1 MSSPSF
7 FIYAGILTYT
17 TYIKLKYIKFEQM
30 ELCFMQNV
38 GDTLKFIRK
47 SKNLT
52 QQEAC
57 TGALS
62 RSNYQKIENNKI
74 MPSMDRFIQLLL
86 NFNMTLEE
94 FEFVKRDFTPSP
106 KENILYLYSKII
118 TSSETD
124 ILLNVISKC
133 DEYLATQND
142 YFISDIKASL
152 EGILLV
158 EKEHDFELA
167 RQKVTYIW
175 DRLSEADELF
185 WNDILIL
192 RNIFFIFENETAQHI
207 VNRLIKQLKKYRYL
221 HPTLPIEI
229 SLHVNRA
236 TYLILD
242 EKYEL
247 ALHYIEQSIKIAKQ
261 NHYYLQFCIT
271 IAKKGIVLYK
281 LGQKQD
287 GKRFMQRALRVA
299 KFLEEERILN
309 GIKNE
314 IDYFLH
320 DELPVLSLN
329 EFTKIDI

>member
-1 MSSPSF
+1 
-7 FIYAGILTYT
+7 
-17 TYIKLKYIKFEQM
+17 
-30 ELCFMQNV
+30 MQTV

-57 TGALS
+57 TDALS

-74 MPSMDRFIQLLL
+74 TPSMDRFIQLLL

-133 DEYLATQND
+133 DDYLANHTD
-142 YFISDIKASL
+142 TFISDIKASL

-158 EKEHDFELA
+158 ESEHNFELA
-167 RQKVTYIW
+167 REKVTYIW
-175 DRLSEADELF
+175 ERLSKADELF

-247 ALHYIEQSIKIAKQ
+247 ALHYIEQSIKIAKH
-261 NHYYLQFCIT
+261 NHYYLQFCMA

-281 LGQKQD
+281 LGQEQD

-314 IDYFLH
+314 IAYFLP
-320 DELPVLSLN
+320 DDNLALN
-329 EFTKIDI
+329 ECIKIDL

>member
-1 MSSPSF
+1 
-7 FIYAGILTYT
+7 
-17 TYIKLKYIKFEQM
+17 
-30 ELCFMQNV
+30 MQTV

-57 TGALS
+57 TDALS

-94 FEFVKRDFTPSP
+94 FEFVKRDFMPSP

-133 DEYLATQND
+133 DAYLENHTD
-142 YFISDIKASL
+142 TFISDIKASL

-167 RQKVTYIW
+167 RQKVMYIW

-207 VNRLIKQLKKYRYL
+207 VNRLIKQLKKYRFL
-221 HPTLPIEI
+221 HPTLSIEI

-247 ALHYIEQSIKIAKQ
+247 ALHYIEQSIKISKQ
-261 NHYYLQFCIT
+261 NHYYLQFCMA

-320 DELPVLSLN
+320 DDNLTLN
-329 EFTKIDI
+329 ECTKIDI

>member
-1 MSSPSF
+1 
-7 FIYAGILTYT
+7 
-17 TYIKLKYIKFEQM
+17 
-30 ELCFMQNV
+30 MQTV

-133 DEYLATQND
+133 DAYLENHTD
-142 YFISDIKASL
+142 TFISDIKASL

-175 DRLSEADELF
+175 DRLSESDELF

-207 VNRLIKQLKKYRYL
+207 VNRLIKQLKKYRFL
-221 HPTLPIEI
+221 HPTLSIEI

-247 ALHYIEQSIKIAKQ
+247 ALHYIEQSIKISKQ
-261 NHYYLQFCIT
+261 NHYYLQFCMA

-320 DELPVLSLN
+320 DDNLTLN
-329 EFTKIDI
+329 ECTKIDL

>member
-1 MSSPSF
+1 
-7 FIYAGILTYT
+7 
-17 TYIKLKYIKFEQM
+17 
-30 ELCFMQNV
+30 MQTV

-57 TGALS
+57 TDALS

-133 DEYLATQND
+133 DAYLENHTD
-142 YFISDIKASL
+142 TFISDIKASL

-175 DRLSEADELF
+175 DRLSESDELF

-207 VNRLIKQLKKYRYL
+207 VNRLIKQLKKYRFL
-221 HPTLPIEI
+221 HPTLSIEI

-247 ALHYIEQSIKIAKQ
+247 ALHYIEQSIKISKQ
-261 NHYYLQFCIT
+261 NHYYLQFCMA

-320 DELPVLSLN
+320 DDNLTLN
-329 EFTKIDI
+329 ECTKIDL

>member
-1 MSSPSF
+1 
-7 FIYAGILTYT
+7 
-17 TYIKLKYIKFEQM
+17 
-30 ELCFMQNV
+30 MQTV

-133 DEYLATQND
+133 DAYLENHTD
-142 YFISDIKASL
+142 TFISDIKASL

-175 DRLSEADELF
+175 DRLSESDELF

-207 VNRLIKQLKKYRYL
+207 VNRLIKQLKKYRFL
-221 HPTLPIEI
+221 HPTLSIEI

-247 ALHYIEQSIKIAKQ
+247 ALHYIEQSIKISKQ
-261 NHYYLQFCIT
+261 NHYYLQFCMA

-320 DELPVLSLN
+320 DDNLTLN
-329 EFTKIDI
+329 ECTKIDI

>member
-7 FIYAGILTYT
+7 FIYTEILTYT
-17 TYIKLKYIKFEQM
+17 TYIQLKYIKFEHM
-30 ELCFMQNV
+30 ELCFIMQTV

-57 TGALS
+57 TDALS

-94 FEFVKRDFTPSP
+94 FEFVKRDFMPSP

-133 DEYLATQND
+133 DVYLENHTD
-142 YFISDIKASL
+142 TFISDIKASL

-175 DRLSEADELF
+175 DRLSESDELF

-221 HPTLPIEI
+221 HPTLSIEI

-247 ALHYIEQSIKIAKQ
+247 ALHYIEQSIKISKQ
-261 NHYYLQFCIT
+261 NHYYLQFCMA

-320 DELPVLSLN
+320 DDNLTLN
-329 EFTKIDI
+329 ECIKIDL

>member
-7 FIYAGILTYT
+7 FIYTEILTYT
-17 TYIKLKYIKFEQM
+17 TYIQLKYIKFEHM
-30 ELCFMQNV
+30 ELCFIMQTV

-57 TGALS
+57 TDALS

-94 FEFVKRDFTPSP
+94 FEFVKRDFMPSP

-124 ILLNVISKC
+124 ILLNVIAKC
-133 DEYLATQND
+133 DAYLENHTD
-142 YFISDIKASL
+142 TFISDIKASL

-167 RQKVTYIW
+167 RQKVMYIW

-221 HPTLPIEI
+221 HPTLSIEI

-247 ALHYIEQSIKIAKQ
+247 ALHYIEQSIKISKQ
-261 NHYYLQFCIT
+261 NHYYLQFCMA

-320 DELPVLSLN
+320 DDNLTLN
-329 EFTKIDI
+329 ECTKIDL

>member
-7 FIYAGILTYT
+7 FIYTEILTYT
-17 TYIKLKYIKFEQM
+17 TYIQLKYIKFEHM
-30 ELCFMQNV
+30 ELCFIMQTV

-57 TGALS
+57 TDALS

-94 FEFVKRDFTPSP
+94 FEFVKRDFMPSP

-133 DEYLATQND
+133 DAYLENHTD
-142 YFISDIKASL
+142 TFISDIKASL

-175 DRLSEADELF
+175 DRLSESDELF

-207 VNRLIKQLKKYRYL
+207 VNRLIKQLKKYRFL
-221 HPTLPIEI
+221 HPTLSIEI

-247 ALHYIEQSIKIAKQ
+247 ALHYIEQSIKISKQ
-261 NHYYLQFCIT
+261 NHYYLQFCMA

-320 DELPVLSLN
+320 DDNLTLN
-329 EFTKIDI
+329 ECIKIDL

>member
-7 FIYAGILTYT
+7 FIYTEILTYT
-17 TYIKLKYIKFEQM
+17 TYIQLKYIKFEHM
-30 ELCFMQNV
+30 ELCFIMQTV

-57 TGALS
+57 TDALS

-94 FEFVKRDFTPSP
+94 FEFVKRDFMPSP

-133 DEYLATQND
+133 DAYLENHTD
-142 YFISDIKASL
+142 TFISDIKASL

-175 DRLSEADELF
+175 DRLSESDELF

-221 HPTLPIEI
+221 HPTLSIEI

-247 ALHYIEQSIKIAKQ
+247 ALHYIEQSIKISKQ
-261 NHYYLQFCIT
+261 NHYYLQFCMA

-320 DELPVLSLN
+320 DDNLTLN
-329 EFTKIDI
+329 ECIKIDL

>member
-1 MSSPSF
+1 
-7 FIYAGILTYT
+7 
-17 TYIKLKYIKFEQM
+17 
-30 ELCFMQNV
+30 MQTV

-133 DEYLATQND
+133 DAYLENHTD
-142 YFISDIKASL
+142 TFISDIKASL

-175 DRLSEADELF
+175 DRLSESDELF

-221 HPTLPIEI
+221 HPTLSIEI

-247 ALHYIEQSIKIAKQ
+247 ALHYIEQSIKISKQ
-261 NHYYLQFCIT
+261 NHYYLQFCMA

-287 GKRFMQRALRVA
+287 GKRFMQRALRVT

-320 DELPVLSLN
+320 DDNLTLN
-329 EFTKIDI
+329 ECTKIDL

>member
-1 MSSPSF
+1 
-7 FIYAGILTYT
+7 
-17 TYIKLKYIKFEQM
+17 
-30 ELCFMQNV
+30 MQTV

-57 TGALS
+57 TDALS

-133 DEYLATQND
+133 DAYLENHTD
-142 YFISDIKASL
+142 TFISDIKASL

-175 DRLSEADELF
+175 DRLSESDELF

-207 VNRLIKQLKKYRYL
+207 VNRLIKQLKKYRFL
-221 HPTLPIEI
+221 HPTLSIEI

-247 ALHYIEQSIKIAKQ
+247 ALHYIEQSIKISKQ
-261 NHYYLQFCIT
+261 NHYYLQFCMA

-320 DELPVLSLN
+320 DDNLTLN
-329 EFTKIDI
+329 ECTKIDI

>member
-1 MSSPSF
+1 
-7 FIYAGILTYT
+7 
-17 TYIKLKYIKFEQM
+17 
-30 ELCFMQNV
+30 MQTV

-57 TGALS
+57 TDALS

-94 FEFVKRDFTPSP
+94 FEFVKRDFMPSP

-133 DEYLATQND
+133 DAYLENHTD
-142 YFISDIKASL
+142 TFISDIKASL

-175 DRLSEADELF
+175 DRLSESDELF

-207 VNRLIKQLKKYRYL
+207 VNRLIKQLKKYRFL
-221 HPTLPIEI
+221 HPTLSIEI

-247 ALHYIEQSIKIAKQ
+247 ALHYIEQSIKISKQ
-261 NHYYLQFCIT
+261 NHYYLQFCMA

-320 DELPVLSLN
+320 DDNLTLN
-329 EFTKIDI
+329 ECTKIDI

>member
-1 MSSPSF
+1 
-7 FIYAGILTYT
+7 
-17 TYIKLKYIKFEQM
+17 
-30 ELCFMQNV
+30 MQTV

-57 TGALS
+57 TDALS

-94 FEFVKRDFTPSP
+94 FEFVKRDFMPSP

-133 DEYLATQND
+133 DAYLENHTD
-142 YFISDIKASL
+142 TFISDIKASL

-175 DRLSEADELF
+175 DRLSESDELF

-221 HPTLPIEI
+221 HPTLSIEI

-247 ALHYIEQSIKIAKQ
+247 ALHYIEQSIKISKQ
-261 NHYYLQFCIT
+261 NHYYLQFCMA

-320 DELPVLSLN
+320 DDNLTLN
-329 EFTKIDI
+329 ECIKIDL

>member
-1 MSSPSF
+1 
-7 FIYAGILTYT
+7 
-17 TYIKLKYIKFEQM
+17 
-30 ELCFMQNV
+30 MQTV

-57 TGALS
+57 TDALS

-94 FEFVKRDFTPSP
+94 FEFVKRDFMPSP

-133 DEYLATQND
+133 DAYLENHTD
-142 YFISDIKASL
+142 TFISDIKASL

-175 DRLSEADELF
+175 DRLSESDELF

-207 VNRLIKQLKKYRYL
+207 VNRLIKQLKKYRFL
-221 HPTLPIEI
+221 HPTLSIEI

-247 ALHYIEQSIKIAKQ
+247 ALHYIEQSIKISKQ
-261 NHYYLQFCIT
+261 NHYYLQFCMA

-320 DELPVLSLN
+320 DDNLTLN
-329 EFTKIDI
+329 ECIKIDL

>member
-1 MSSPSF
+1 
-7 FIYAGILTYT
+7 
-17 TYIKLKYIKFEQM
+17 
-30 ELCFMQNV
+30 MQTV

-57 TGALS
+57 TDALS

-94 FEFVKRDFTPSP
+94 FEFVKRDFMPSP
-106 KENILYLYSKII
+106 KENTLYLYSKII

-133 DEYLATQND
+133 DAYLENHTD
-142 YFISDIKASL
+142 TFISDIKASL

-175 DRLSEADELF
+175 DRLSESDELF

-221 HPTLPIEI
+221 HPTLSIEI

-247 ALHYIEQSIKIAKQ
+247 ALHYIEQSIKISKQ
-261 NHYYLQFCIT
+261 NHYYLQFCMA

-320 DELPVLSLN
+320 DDNLTLN
-329 EFTKIDI
+329 ECIKIDL

>member
-7 FIYAGILTYT
+7 FIYTEILTYT
-17 TYIKLKYIKFEQM
+17 TYIQLKYIKFEHM
-30 ELCFMQNV
+30 ELCFIMQTV

-57 TGALS
+57 TDALS

-94 FEFVKRDFTPSP
+94 FEFVKRDFMPSP

-133 DEYLATQND
+133 DAYLENHTD
-142 YFISDIKASL
+142 TFISDIKASL

-175 DRLSEADELF
+175 DRLSESDELF

-221 HPTLPIEI
+221 HPTLSIEI

-247 ALHYIEQSIKIAKQ
+247 ALHYVEQSIKISKQ
-261 NHYYLQFCIT
+261 NHYYLQFCMA

-320 DELPVLSLN
+320 DDNLTLN
-329 EFTKIDI
+329 ECIKIDL

>member
-1 MSSPSF
+1 M
-7 FIYAGILTYT
+7 
-17 TYIKLKYIKFEQM
+17 
-30 ELCFMQNV
+30 
-38 GDTLKFIRK
+38 
-47 SKNLT
+47 
-52 QQEAC
+52 
-57 TGALS
+57 
-62 RSNYQKIENNKI
+62 
-74 MPSMDRFIQLLL
+74 
-86 NFNMTLEE
+86 
-94 FEFVKRDFTPSP
+94 
-106 KENILYLYSKII
+106 
-118 TSSETD
+118 
-124 ILLNVISKC
+124 
-133 DEYLATQND
+133 
-142 YFISDIKASL
+142 
-152 EGILLV
+152 LV

-167 RQKVTYIW
+167 RQKVMYIW

-207 VNRLIKQLKKYRYL
+207 VNRLIKQLKKYRFL
-221 HPTLPIEI
+221 HPTLSIEI

-247 ALHYIEQSIKIAKQ
+247 ALHYIEQSIKISKQ
-261 NHYYLQFCIT
+261 NHYYLQFCMA

-320 DELPVLSLN
+320 DDNLTLN
-329 EFTKIDI
+329 ECIKIDL

>member
-1 MSSPSF
+1 
-7 FIYAGILTYT
+7 
-17 TYIKLKYIKFEQM
+17 
-30 ELCFMQNV
+30 MQTV

-57 TGALS
+57 TDALS

-94 FEFVKRDFTPSP
+94 FEFVKRDFMPSP

-133 DEYLATQND
+133 DVYLENHTD
-142 YFISDIKASL
+142 TFISDIKASL

-175 DRLSEADELF
+175 DRLSESDELF

-221 HPTLPIEI
+221 HPTLSIEI

-247 ALHYIEQSIKIAKQ
+247 ALHYIEQSIKISKQ
-261 NHYYLQFCIT
+261 NHYYLQFCMA

-320 DELPVLSLN
+320 DDNLTLN
-329 EFTKIDI
+329 ECIKIDL

>member
-7 FIYAGILTYT
+7 FIYTEILTYT
-17 TYIKLKYIKFEQM
+17 TYIQLKYIKFEHM
-30 ELCFMQNV
+30 ELCFIMQTV

-57 TGALS
+57 TDALS

-94 FEFVKRDFTPSP
+94 FEFVKRDFMPSP

-133 DEYLATQND
+133 DAYLENHTD
-142 YFISDIKASL
+142 TFISDIKASL

-167 RQKVTYIW
+167 RQKVMYIW

-207 VNRLIKQLKKYRYL
+207 VNRLIKQLKKYRFL
-221 HPTLPIEI
+221 HPTLSIEI

-247 ALHYIEQSIKIAKQ
+247 ALHYIEQSIKISKQ
-261 NHYYLQFCIT
+261 NHYYLQFCMA

-320 DELPVLSLN
+320 DDNLTLN
-329 EFTKIDI
+329 ECTKIDI

>member
-7 FIYAGILTYT
+7 FIYTEILTYT
-17 TYIKLKYIKFEQM
+17 TYIQLKYIKFEHM
-30 ELCFMQNV
+30 ELCFIMQTV

-57 TGALS
+57 TDALS

-94 FEFVKRDFTPSP
+94 FEFVKRDFMPSP

-133 DEYLATQND
+133 DAYLENHTD
-142 YFISDIKASL
+142 TFISDIKASL

-175 DRLSEADELF
+175 DRLSESDELF

-207 VNRLIKQLKKYRYL
+207 VNRLIKQLKKYRFL
-221 HPTLPIEI
+221 HPTLSIEI

-247 ALHYIEQSIKIAKQ
+247 ALHYIEQSIKISKQ
-261 NHYYLQFCIT
+261 NHYYLQFCMA

-320 DELPVLSLN
+320 DDNLTLN
-329 EFTKIDI
+329 ECTKIDL

>member
-1 MSSPSF
+1 
-7 FIYAGILTYT
+7 
-17 TYIKLKYIKFEQM
+17 
-30 ELCFMQNV
+30 MQTV

-57 TGALS
+57 TDALS

-133 DEYLATQND
+133 DAYLENHTD
-142 YFISDIKASL
+142 TFISDIKASL

-175 DRLSEADELF
+175 DRFSESDELF

-221 HPTLPIEI
+221 HPTLSIEI

-247 ALHYIEQSIKIAKQ
+247 ALHYIEQSIKISKQ
-261 NHYYLQFCIT
+261 NHYYLQFCMA

-287 GKRFMQRALRVA
+287 GKRFMQRALRVT

-320 DELPVLSLN
+320 DDNLTLN
-329 EFTKIDI
+329 ECTKIDL

>member
-1 MSSPSF
+1 
-7 FIYAGILTYT
+7 
-17 TYIKLKYIKFEQM
+17 
-30 ELCFMQNV
+30 MQTV

-57 TGALS
+57 TDALS

-94 FEFVKRDFTPSP
+94 FEFVKRDFMPSP

-133 DEYLATQND
+133 DAYLENHTD
-142 YFISDIKASL
+142 TFISDIKASL

-175 DRLSEADELF
+175 DRLSESDELF

-207 VNRLIKQLKKYRYL
+207 VNRLIKQLKKYRFL
-221 HPTLPIEI
+221 HPTLSIEI

-247 ALHYIEQSIKIAKQ
+247 ALHYIEQSIKISKQ
-261 NHYYLQFCIT
+261 NHYYLQFCMA

-320 DELPVLSLN
+320 DDNLTLN
-329 EFTKIDI
+329 ECTKIDL

>member
-1 MSSPSF
+1 
-7 FIYAGILTYT
+7 
-17 TYIKLKYIKFEQM
+17 
-30 ELCFMQNV
+30 MQTV

-57 TGALS
+57 TDALS

-94 FEFVKRDFTPSP
+94 FEFVKRDFMPSP

-133 DEYLATQND
+133 DAYLENHTD
-142 YFISDIKASL
+142 TFISDIKASL

-167 RQKVTYIW
+167 RQKVMYIW
-175 DRLSEADELF
+175 DRLSESDELF

-221 HPTLPIEI
+221 HPTLSIEI

-247 ALHYIEQSIKIAKQ
+247 ALHYIEQSIKISKQ
-261 NHYYLQFCIT
+261 NHYYLQFCMA

-320 DELPVLSLN
+320 DDNLTLN
-329 EFTKIDI
+329 ECIKIDL

>member
-1 MSSPSF
+1 
-7 FIYAGILTYT
+7 
-17 TYIKLKYIKFEQM
+17 
-30 ELCFMQNV
+30 MQNV

-124 ILLNVISKC
+124 ILLDVISEC

-261 NHYYLQFCIT
+261 NHYYLQFCMA

-320 DELPVLSLN
+320 DELQNLSLN

>member
-1 MSSPSF
+1 
-7 FIYAGILTYT
+7 
-17 TYIKLKYIKFEQM
+17 
-30 ELCFMQNV
+30 MQTV

-57 TGALS
+57 TDALS

-94 FEFVKRDFTPSP
+94 FEFVKRDFMPSP

-133 DEYLATQND
+133 DAYLENHTD
-142 YFISDIKASL
+142 TFISDIKASL

-167 RQKVTYIW
+167 RQKVMYIW

-207 VNRLIKQLKKYRYL
+207 VNRLIKQLKKYRFL
-221 HPTLPIEI
+221 HPTLSIEI

-247 ALHYIEQSIKIAKQ
+247 ALHYIEQSIKISKQ
-261 NHYYLQFCIT
+261 NHYYLQFCMA

-320 DELPVLSLN
+320 DDNLTLN
-329 EFTKIDI
+329 ECIKIDL

>member
-1 MSSPSF
+1 
-7 FIYAGILTYT
+7 
-17 TYIKLKYIKFEQM
+17 
-30 ELCFMQNV
+30 MQTV

-57 TGALS
+57 TDALS

-94 FEFVKRDFTPSP
+94 FEFVKRDFMPSP

-133 DEYLATQND
+133 DAYLENHTD
-142 YFISDIKASL
+142 TFISDIKASL

-175 DRLSEADELF
+175 DRLSESDELF

-221 HPTLPIEI
+221 HPTLSIEI

-247 ALHYIEQSIKIAKQ
+247 ALHYVEQSIKISKQ
-261 NHYYLQFCIT
+261 NHYYLQFCMA

-320 DELPVLSLN
+320 DDNLTLN
-329 EFTKIDI
+329 ECIKIDL

>member
-1 MSSPSF
+1 
-7 FIYAGILTYT
+7 
-17 TYIKLKYIKFEQM
+17 
-30 ELCFMQNV
+30 MQTV

-133 DEYLATQND
+133 DAYLENHTD
-142 YFISDIKASL
+142 TFISDIKASL

-175 DRLSEADELF
+175 DRLSESDELF

-207 VNRLIKQLKKYRYL
+207 VNRLIKQLKKYRFL
-221 HPTLPIEI
+221 HPTLSIEI

-247 ALHYIEQSIKIAKQ
+247 ALHYIEQSIKISKQ
-261 NHYYLQFCIT
+261 NHYYLQFCMA

-314 IDYFLH
+314 IDYFIH
-320 DELPVLSLN
+320 DDNLTLN
-329 EFTKIDI
+329 ECTKIDL